1 MGILEG
7 TGFVNYCLHGL
18 KGMYMPSAGVFSTSY
33 RMVDGIMLNVY
44 ERDSA
49 YKFTMNTLMG
59 LYKAR
64 VAGSEVF
71 LDIETAYRSLAGRVR
86 EQATSAQNIAATVWA
101 GHSIG
106 VEVPE
111 VAVSLF
117 DRILNSQDKYPD
129 LGAQGLAWTIA
140 ACVTGG
146 VELREKAHALLRCAT
161 ERYIHPRSML
171 VRHTPSGF
179 RKDWASFAAS
189 CYMAYSLLLLA
200 RETGDQETK
209 RIGLTIAR
217 AMVRLQ
223 GPQGQW
229 AWFYHVPSGRVV
241 DYYPV
246 YSVHQHAMAPLFLLE
261 AIDQGYAEFRE
272 PLVRGF
278 RWIFGQNELQTSLVD
293 RDRRIIWRS
302 AVRREPLARMSR
314 FARTVGVTYAGLRP
328 GILDR
333 DDLQINRECR
343 SYELG
348 WALWAFAGR
357 RDFDEI
363 LNDPCFV

>member
-1 MGILEG
+1 MNTVE
-7 TGFVNYCLHGL
+7 THFVNHCLRGL
-18 KGMYMPSAGVFSTSY
+18 ERMYMPSAGVFSASHRMLEGTMVNIYDRDTSY
-33 RMVDGIMLNVY
+33 KY
-44 ERDSA
+44 
-49 YKFTMNTLMG
+49 TMNTLMG
-59 LYKAR
+59 LFKAR
-64 VAGSEVF
+64 VARSEAF
-71 LDIETAYRSLAGRVR
+71 LDIDSVYRGLAGRVG
-86 EQATSAQNIAATVWA
+86 EQATSAENIAGTVWA
-101 GHSIG
+101 GRTIG

-111 VAVSLF
+111 EAVSLF
-117 DRILNSQDKYPD
+117 DGILNRMDKYPD
-129 LGAQGLAWTIA
+129 SSAQGLAWTMA
-140 ACVTGG
+140 ACVACGA
-146 VELREKAHALLRCAT
+146 EYRNRALALLRCAT
-161 ERYIHPRSML
+161 ERYIHPGSML

-200 RETGDQETK
+200 RETGNQEAR
-209 RIGLTIAR
+209 RIGLGIAR
-217 AMVRLQ
+217 ALVKLQ
-223 GPQGQW
+223 GSQGQW

-261 AIDQGYAEFRE
+261 VIDQGYAEFRE
-272 PLVRGF
+272 PLLKGF
-278 RWIFGQNELQTSLVD
+278 RWILGHNEMQTSLVD

-314 FARTVGVTYAGLRP
+314 FARTVGVTYASLRP
-328 GILDR
+328 GILDT
-333 DDLQINRECR
+333 DGLQINRECR

-363 LNDPCFV
+363 LNDPCFA